1 MFKKDAIL
9 LENVQRRATKMIP
22 ALKDVPYP
30 ERLTKLHLPSLY
42 YRRAGGDMIQAYKH
56 MTGLYKVNTRYM
68 KLDTTN
74 TRGHQYKLR
83 KERACHTTRRNFF
96 TGRIT
101 NTWNSLPT
109 AVAEAPSMNAF
120 KARLDKPWSCFK
132 YSQLSVHANFNF
144 AKPVNDRPGTDK
156 GY

>member
-1 MFKKDAIL
+1 MIL
-9 LENVQRRATKMIP
+9 HMI
-22 ALKDVPYP
+22 
-30 ERLTKLHLPSLY
+30 
-42 YRRAGGDMIQAYKH
+42 
-56 MTGLYKVNTRYM
+56 GLYKVNARYM

-101 NTWNSLPT
+101 YTWNGLPT

-120 KARLDKPWSCFK
+120 KAHLDKHWSCFN
-132 YSQLSVHANFNF
+132 SRSMT
-144 AKPVNDRPGTDK
+144 NDRPGTDN